1 MYIFDTN
8 NASDGSYIDRSTS
21 DYSKKSNTKSEQRS
35 TLKGP
40 EFKFPP
46 KYPKT
51 LSRALLQAAETSQ
64 SIVFLDDRG
73 EEKSVTYK
81 SLKENAEQVLASLQK
96 RGVQPGKAV
105 VLQLD
110 GLEEF
115 LTSFWAC
122 VLGGLVPV
130 PVLPFRNA
138 NTEDGS
144 FRKLQ
149 TIVTEL
155 DHPFILMAD
164 HNAKL
169 IDKAKQ
175 EEWEKSV
182 VSNTFLNNATITT
195 FSEIEK
201 CDQDAVIFSSK
212 ADDIAFLQ
220 YTSGST
226 SFPKGTQI
234 TNANVLATVQSM
246 ILALEV
252 DESSV
257 MLNWMPY
264 YHDMGIIAGHIMAVV
279 SCCKVIAMRPFTF
292 VRRPIWWLEKI
303 AEHRVS
309 ITFSPNFGLKRILE
323 KCNAKQLTHLDLSCL
338 KVILNGAEPISIQ
351 TSHRFVDFLH
361 THCAMPKEC
370 LTAGYGMAEAS
381 LAVSI
386 SPLNEVMRTHVLDR
400 EKLGC
405 GDKVEHVHAED
416 DHASLFADE
425 GPAVAGMEIR
435 IVDEAGDVLP
445 LDTVGHVEIKGK
457 SVTAGYF
464 ANDLANKSS
473 FNGKWFR
480 TGDLG
485 FIYDGRFIITG
496 RVKDVIFVNGQ
507 NFYSHD
513 FEHSCEEIDGLERL
527 VVLGYFDHERNEE
540 DLIAFVVCNSKYTGA
555 REKTGVLRATQMRI
569 NQCFDVAPTMFVML
583 KSTGEIPKTTSG
595 KIMRHKLLENY
606 IEGKFSNQCIHISE
620 LLEIVPDL
628 SREPESGKHVTI
640 AEFELLIRNWW
651 SEVLGI
657 SENAIG
663 DHDPF
668 YSLGGTSIKAIEV
681 LALAEESVDC
691 VITHDMFKEHDTIH
705 GLASFIVR
713 ENVTVRC
720 KINKLVK
727 LAPYREDKRQFDIA
741 TEQVAL
747 DQAQLDVESDGVSAT
762 VSYITP
768 DVGEND
774 IAIIGMGC
782 VFPHAD
788 DIEEFWQVLKQGKD
802 CISEFPSN
810 RCNIS
815 EFYSETSD
823 AENTTVSKWGSF
835 IENHHFDPKF
845 FSINEN
851 EALSMDPHQRVFLN
865 AAWQAVQD
873 SGLTDINGTNM
884 GVFVGASGTGF
895 YQQREESLLTPSTLT
910 GALANLAAARVSNAF
925 NLKGP
930 SLSVDTACSSSL
942 VSVDLAVKSILNGE
956 SDTAIAGGVQ
966 ILETV
971 VMYLMFSRAGIL
983 SPQGKCFTFDDKAN
997 GFVPGEGAG
1006 AVVLKR
1012 YSEAISDGDRVYAV
1026 IKGSATNNDGASLG
1040 IMSPNPEGQE
1050 NIIRTALKQSKVNP
1064 DDIGYVEAHGTGTS
1078 VGDLIEVRSL
1088 SLAFNEK
1095 NEIAKQSCAIGS
1107 VKTNM
1112 GHQLAAAGIAG
1123 LMKAALTVYHKEI
1136 PASLNCDSERK
1147 ELKLKDTPFYV
1158 NHKTKPW
1165 PDNGKRR
1172 LAAVNSFGFGGTN
1185 AHVILSNA
1193 YHTDIQYPTVTGD
1206 DEPLVYCLSAKTE
1219 LSLDVSKDVFA
1230 DHVTKTSD
1238 RAKDVAHTYSARRD
1252 HYRQNRL
1259 AIVATSLQDAA
1270 ALARGEKVKNA
1281 SIVERKNMSPA
1292 RSRVAWMFS
1301 GQGSQHPA
1309 MAKTLYKN
1317 EPVFKDIID
1326 RADEVAS
1333 PLMGVSLRDLLLSST
1348 NLKEVSATELT
1359 QPLVFTMDY
1368 ALACLWKSWG
1378 IKPDFMMGHS
1388 IGEYVAACIAEVFTF
1403 EDALKVVVKRGA
1415 LMAAMPSGCGM
1426 TAVLLSANDTEKTL
1440 EELNLPLDIAAF
1452 NGPSST
1458 VVSGELS
1465 ILKQLHKKL
1474 DEQKTVYQSLSVSH
1488 AFHSRHMEPMLEEF
1502 RAFLSTIMMRMPTM
1516 PIVSNVT
1523 GELIETGDIDS
1534 DYWSNYWVN
1543 HIRQPVQFHK
1553 GIECLI
1559 EERVKVF
1566 VEVGAQEHLAGL
1578 AKRIV
1583 DTDKVLV
1590 VTSVPKAMGDANEA
1604 RDANHIAKTK
1614 AQLYTYGV
1622 DINWAKYYAAH
1633 GDRRLLN
1640 AKLGEKVERRITKDA
1655 AVASVKMVSVPT
1667 YALERR
1673 SMFRLVGGANYPF
1686 KNLFTEVADGMFSY
1700 VPDAE
1705 CVLFKDHVVCNMPML
1720 SGAGQCDL
1728 VSYLYAQNYKLP
1740 PKSLRNLSFH
1750 QPWLAKSQL
1759 SVGFKGEDEKEFAV
1773 TDARG
1778 NIVFKGFADALT
1790 KGEVESAVS
1799 IGAIEKQLTHHYS
1812 QTEVYDIFSSCGV
1825 EYGPFHRCIVDLK
1838 ASTTQALAK
1847 LKPAVG
1853 DAANWQHGHYLHPGI
1868 LDCAFQAAAG
1878 ILMAEL
1884 AESGKNDSFPTM
1896 VPLGIE
1902 SINNYKCL
1910 QEAEYYSH
1918 VVLCPESSNEAGSD
1932 IICCDVTVYDL
1943 SGEPC
1948 ASIKKLQL
1956 KRLPAMMAAGA
1967 AKKKSV
1973 QKAAVQQ
1980 VVPQVATQVVTP
1992 QQKTTPLLVQ
2002 KENTAAA
2009 EFFQFQWLET
2019 TLPQA
2024 PLVEQTC
2031 IFFGSA
2037 NAIEQQF
2044 APTMATLGVNAI
2056 LIPYEHYNTLD
2067 EAGMLAVLEKID
2079 TADSIVY
2086 FGDYADSNAGNHAE
2100 VTTGNDVAD
2109 MANMRCLFNLVKS
2122 LSKASRK
2129 NKTFKKIQL
2138 IRVTQNAIPL
2148 NIDDNKFD
2156 IRKSLVTGFLRSVR
2170 IEFPLLN
2177 VRQVSF
2183 AEMSASDAANK
2194 LAYELSNTDATP
2206 ECLYSATKRFD
2217 YSVQPVDVNDQYKC
2231 EDVFNKDKV
2240 FWIIGGTSGVGQLLA
2255 HHIASNYKSNLVLSG
2270 SRQLPNANEYDKYLA
2285 DNVAHPDDSIAN
2297 TIKSIREI
2305 EALGS
2310 KVTYVRTDVRSADSQ
2325 RLSLEAIREVHQH
2338 IDGIYFSA
2346 LQLDDKMVLQKEW
2359 TGYRNM
2365 IDMRV
2370 NGLQALINQTQNEA
2384 MDFFIM
2390 FSSVA
2395 SITGNLGQS
2404 DYSASSVYM
2413 DNVPYAQTT
2422 KNGCRYIT
2430 VQWGAWELGQQ
2441 VSEIVLEHMTRSGF
2455 VHITADAGMQ
2465 ALEKIILSGEKNLAY
2480 VPGSLNASQIANSIN
2495 GLRQGLSSKSKSKKS
2510 SKPIN
2515 EKVITSAIVSGVA
2528 SETIEEQHMSN
2539 NNPVVSGNA
2548 SDGQI
2553 QLLMNEFDKQR
2564 DMLMK
2569 LCDSQNALLA
2579 NTLGGS
2585 GLVQTQSSPSQTIQP
2600 VPQIVEPVA
2609 QPAVV
2614 ESVQQPVAEMF
2625 QAAEPVPVEPEAT
2638 PAVAEQPTPPATSQE
2653 RPTDVFE
2660 YVKGLMAKAVEMDRD
2675 DIDPDQNI
2683 MELGAD
2689 SMTAMSMV
2697 KDMETLYDIELPAT
2711 LLFEYSTLNELV
2723 DFLKEEIGEG

>member
-21 DYSKKSNTKSEQRS
+21 GYSKKNDAKSDQGS
-35 TLKGP
+35 ILKGP
-40 EFKFPP
+40 EFKFPS

-51 LSRALLQAAETSQ
+51 LSRALSQAAETAQ

-73 EEKSVTYK
+73 EEKPVTYK

-96 RGVQPGKAV
+96 MGVQPGKAV

-201 CDQDAVIFSSK
+201 CDQDAVIFSAK

-386 SPLNEVMRTHVLDR
+386 SPLDEVMRTHVLNR

-435 IVDEAGDVLP
+435 IVDENGKILP
-445 LDTVGHVEIKGK
+445 LDTVGHVEIKGE

-464 ANDLANKSS
+464 ANDLANKNA

-691 VITHDMFKEHDTIH
+691 IITHDMFKEHDTIH

-720 KINKLVK
+720 KTNKLVK
-727 LAPYREDKRQFDIA
+727 LAPYREDQRKPEDKNQFDDA
-741 TEQVAL
+741 RDQVK
-747 DQAQLDVESDGVSAT
+747 LDVEPDQSAAS
-762 VSYITP
+762 VSYIAP
-768 DVGEND
+768 DIAEED

-782 VFPHAD
+782 LFPQAD
-788 DIEEFWQVLKQGKD
+788 SADEFWQILKEGRD

-810 RCNIS
+810 RSNINKY
-815 EFYSETSD
+815 YSENSD

-835 IENHHFDPKF
+835 VENHHFDPKF
-845 FSINEN
+845 FSIGEA
-851 EALSMDPHQRVFLN
+851 EALTMDPHQRIFLT
-865 AAWQAVQD
+865 AAWQAIQD
-873 SGLTDINGTNM
+873 SGLIDINGSRM
-884 GVFVGASGTGF
+884 GVFVGVGGSGI
-895 YQQREESLLTPSTLT
+895 YQQQDDALMTPSTLT
-910 GALANLAAARVSNAF
+910 GLLGNIVASRVSNAF

-930 SLSVDTACSSSL
+930 SLVVDTACSSSL

-956 SDTAIAGGVQ
+956 CDTAVAGGVQ
-966 ILETV
+966 VLENIA
-971 VMYLMFSRAGIL
+971 MYLLFSRAGIL
-983 SPQGKCFTFDDKAN
+983 SPQGKCFTFDEKAN

-1012 YSEAISDGDRVYAV
+1012 YSDAVRDDDRVYAV
-1026 IKGSATNNDGASLG
+1026 IKASATNNDGASLG
-1040 IMSPNPEGQE
+1040 IMAPNPEGQE
-1050 NIIRTALKQSKVNP
+1050 DIIRTVLNQADINP
-1064 DDIGYVEAHGTGTS
+1064 EEIGYVEAHGTGTNI
-1078 VGDLIEVRSL
+1078 GDLIEVRGL

-1095 NEIAKQSCAIGS
+1095 HTLPNQSCAIGS

-1123 LMKAALTVYHKEI
+1123 LMKATLSVYHKEI
-1136 PASLNCDSERK
+1136 PASLNCTDERK
-1147 ELKLKDTPFYV
+1147 DLRLADTPFYV
-1158 NHKTKPW
+1158 NHKTKSW
-1165 PDNGKRR
+1165 VKKGKRR
-1172 LAAVNSFGFGGTN
+1172 LAAINSFGFGGTN
-1185 AHVILSNA
+1185 AHMIIGEADHIDVR
-1193 YHTDIQYPTVTGD
+1193 YPTATAN
-1206 DEPLVYCLSAKTE
+1206 DEPLVFCLSAKTD
-1219 LSLDVSKDVFA
+1219 LSLDTSKKVFA
-1230 DHVTKTSD
+1230 EFANDNTVNVA
-1238 RAKDVAHTYSARRD
+1238 RDVAYTYSARRD

-1259 AIVATSLQDAA
+1259 AIVADSLTDASA
-1270 ALARGEKVKNA
+1270 VASGKKVTGAL
-1281 SIVERKNMSPA
+1281 IIERKHMSPA
-1292 RSRVAWMFS
+1292 KSRVAWMFS

-1309 MAKTLYKN
+1309 MGKTLYEN
-1317 EPVFKDIID
+1317 EPVFRDIID
-1326 RADEVAS
+1326 QCDEIALPQLGLS
-1333 PLMGVSLRDLLLSST
+1333 IRDLVLSSKSLAEISST
-1348 NLKEVSATELT
+1348 AIT

-1368 ALACLWKSWG
+1368 ALACLWQSWG
-1378 IKPDFMMGHS
+1378 IKPNFMVGHS
-1388 IGEYVAACIAEVFTF
+1388 IGEYVAATLAEVFTL
-1403 EDALKVVVKRGA
+1403 EDALKVVIKRGE
-1415 LMAAMPSGCGM
+1415 LMGSMPSGCGM
-1426 TAVLLSANDTEKTL
+1426 TAVLQSS
-1440 EELNLPLDIAAF
+1440 EELTKVLDELKLPLDIAAY
-1452 NGPSST
+1452 NGPLST
-1458 VVSGELS
+1458 VISGELDA
-1465 ILKQLHKKL
+1465 LTKLHNKL
-1474 DEQKTVYQSLSVSH
+1474 DENKAVYQPLSVSH
-1488 AFHSRHMEPMLEEF
+1488 AFHSRHMESMLDEF
-1502 RAFLSTIMMRMPTM
+1502 KQFLTTVTMRLPTL

-1523 GELIETGDIDS
+1523 GELIETGEIHS
-1534 DYWSNYWVN
+1534 DYWIDYWVN
-1543 HIRQPVQFHK
+1543 HIRQPVQFQA
-1553 GIECLI
+1553 GIETLMSAG
-1559 EERVKVF
+1559 VKVF
-1566 VEVGAQEHLAGL
+1566 MEIGAQEHLAGL
-1578 AKRIV
+1578 TRRIV
-1583 DTDKVLV
+1583 NMKKSLV
-1590 VTSVPKAMGDANEA
+1590 VTSLPKAAENA
-1604 RDANHIAKTK
+1604 RDDRHIANTK
-1614 AQLYTYGV
+1614 AKLYVQGV
-1622 DINWAKYYAAH
+1622 DFDWKSYYSCH
-1633 GDRRLLN
+1633 GDRRKSN
-1640 AKLGEKVERRITKDA
+1640 VARDGKADRRVTKGVA
-1655 AVASVKMVSVPT
+1655 IASVKMTNVPT
-1667 YALERR
+1667 YSLEKR
-1673 SMFRLVGGANYPF
+1673 SMFRMVGSDKYPF
-1686 KNLFTEVADGMFSY
+1686 AHLFSKTSDNTFDFVTAPES
-1700 VPDAE
+1700 
-1705 CVLFKDHVVCNMPML
+1705 VLFKDHVISNMPML
-1720 SGAGQCDL
+1720 AGAAQCDL
-1728 VSYLYAQNYKLP
+1728 ISHLYAQLSKLSV
-1740 PKSLRNLSFH
+1740 KTLRNLSFH
-1750 QPWLAKSQL
+1750 QPWLPGLQL
-1759 SVGFKGEDEKEFAV
+1759 SVTFEGDDEKAFSV
-1773 TDARG
+1773 LNARG
-1778 NIVFKGFADALT
+1778 NAVFKGYASSLT
-1790 KGEVESAVS
+1790 LGEVPASISVS
-1799 IGAIEKQLTHHYS
+1799 EIEKTLTQHYS
-1812 QTEVYDIFSSCGV
+1812 HSRIYEIFDNCGV
-1825 EYGPFHRCIVDLK
+1825 VYGPFHRNIDELR
-1838 ASTTQALAK
+1838 ASPTQALAR
-1847 LKPAVG
+1847 LKPEKINKAEWAFG
-1853 DAANWQHGHYLHPGI
+1853 YYLHPGM
-1868 LDCAFQAAAG
+1868 LDSAFQAAAG
-1878 ILMAEL
+1878 IML
-1884 AESGKNDSFPTM
+1884 AGMVESGEGEQLPTL

-1902 SINNYKCL
+1902 SISNYKCL
-1910 QEAEYYSH
+1910 QESEYYSH
-1918 VVLCPESSNEAGSD
+1918 VILHENSSGQADSD
-1932 IICCDVTVYDL
+1932 MVCCDITIYNL
-1943 SGEPC
+1943 NGEPC
-1948 ASIKKLQL
+1948 AAIKKLLL
-1956 KRLPAMMAAGA
+1956 KRLPSMMSA
-1967 AKKKSV
+1967 SP
-1973 QKAAVQQ
+1973 KASA
-1980 VVPQVATQVVTP
+1980 PVTALIS
-1992 QQKTTPLLVQ
+1992 QTTNSL
-2002 KENTAAA
+2002 TAAPLTAGPLITAEVNIPA
-2009 EFFQFQWLET
+2009 EFFQMSLVESALTDTQLAEST
-2019 TLPQA
+2019 TLIFGSSDA
-2024 PLVEQTC
+2024 VEQEFAPVMADAGVNVVL
-2031 IFFGSA
+2031 IP
-2037 NAIEQQF
+2037 IEQ
-2044 APTMATLGVNAI
+2044 
-2056 LIPYEHYNTLD
+2056 YCDLD
-2067 EAGMLAVLEKID
+2067 EKGIISLLEKVD
-2079 TADSIVY
+2079 NADSIIY
-2086 FGDYADSNAGNHAE
+2086 LGDYADVASTNEA
-2100 VTTGNDVAD
+2100 AD
-2109 MANMRCLFNLVKS
+2109 MANMRCLFNL
-2122 LSKASRK
+2122 LRAISKASRN
-2129 NKTFKKIQL
+2129 NKTFKKIQF
-2138 IRVTQNAIPL
+2138 IRVAQNAL
-2148 NIDDNKFD
+2148 VDEVEGKQCD
-2156 IRKSLVTGFLRSVR
+2156 IRKSIVTGFLRSAR
-2170 IEFPLLN
+2170 MEFPLLN
-2177 VRQVSF
+2177 IRQLYFSAQDSTAVAQKLS
-2183 AEMSASDAANK
+2183 AELSTIDAA
-2194 LAYELSNTDATP
+2194 P
-2206 ECLYSATKRFD
+2206 ESFYSKTNRYD
-2217 YSVQPVDVNDQYKC
+2217 LSVQPVRVEEKYKRN
-2231 EDVFNKDKV
+2231 EVFNKDKV
-2240 FWIIGGTSGVGQLLA
+2240 FWIIGGTSGVGQLTARHL
-2255 HHIASNYKSNLVLSG
+2255 ASNYQASLILSG
-2270 SRQLPNANEYDKYLA
+2270 SRQLPAVKYYDDYIVS
-2285 DNVAHPDDSIAN
+2285 NDDAISS
-2297 TIKSIREI
+2297 TIHFIREL
-2305 EALGS
+2305 ETAGS
-2310 KVTYVRTDVRSADSQ
+2310 KVTYVTTDVRSVDSQ
-2325 RLSLEAIREVHQH
+2325 RLSLDAIRKVHDH

-2346 LQLDDKMVLQKEW
+2346 LQLNDKMILQKEW
-2359 TGYRNM
+2359 SDYRNM

-2370 NGLQALINQTQNEA
+2370 NGLHALIEKTQHDKL
-2384 MDFFIM
+2384 DFFIT
-2390 FSSVA
+2390 FSSLA

-2404 DYSASSVYM
+2404 DYSASNEYM
-2413 DNVPYAQTT
+2413 DTIPYVQDAS
-2422 KNGCRYIT
+2422 NGCRYIS
-2430 VQWGAWELGQQ
+2430 VQWGAWALGQQ
-2441 VSEIVLEHMTRSGF
+2441 VSEVVLEHMKRSGF
-2455 VHITADAGMQ
+2455 LHIDAKAGMDT
-2465 ALEKIILSGEKNLAY
+2465 LEKIILSGEKNLAY
-2480 VPGSLNASQIANSIN
+2480 VPGSFNASQIAESIN
-2495 GLRQGLSSKSKSKKS
+2495 NLRLGLGAKPKKRSNSVSKLNNIKQVGDSPMK
-2510 SKPIN
+2510 
-2515 EKVITSAIVSGVA
+2515 
-2528 SETIEEQHMSN
+2528 N
-2539 NNPVVSGNA
+2539 NNFDAAVTSEA
-2548 SDGQI
+2548 QI
-2553 QLLMNEFDKQR
+2553 QMLMNEFDKQR
-2564 DMLMK
+2564 EMFMK
-2569 LCDSQNALLA
+2569 LCENQNALLS
-2579 NTLGGS
+2579 GS
-2585 GLVQTQSSPSQTIQP
+2585 LDSLP
-2600 VPQIVEPVA
+2600 VDSMNFSVEQEPAAPAYVPAPQVVAPVTEILEQRIAEPETAPVMHEVAPEPVA
-2609 QPAVV
+2609 EVASSNSKAVSQV
-2614 ESVQQPVAEMF
+2614 K
-2625 QAAEPVPVEPEAT
+2625 PENLHDYIA
-2638 PAVAEQPTPPATSQE
+2638 S
-2653 RPTDVFE
+2653 
-2660 YVKGLMAKAVEMDRD
+2660 LMAKVLEMHVD

-2683 MELGAD
+2683 MEFGAD
-2689 SMTAMSMV
+2689 SMTALSLV
-2697 KDMETLYDIELPAT
+2697 KEVETTYNLELPAT

-2723 DFLKEEIGEG
+2723 EYLKTEVGEA